1 MRIRRFLVG
10 PAVLL
15 LVGLTALPAQAT
27 TVTIADFAF
36 SPSSL
41 KVAQGATVN
50 WLNTDAGNHTSTQ
63 NSPLSL
69 WDTRNI
75 PSGSTS
81 SSVTLRASGSY
92 PYHCELHIYMTGV
105 VKVPIKVSPSTGSPS
120 TIFTITLASA
130 TQSGFTYDI
139 QKKVGTGSFA
149 IWKTGVTSRTT
160 TFTGSGGTYSFRSRL
175 HRTSSGATSGW
186 SPAKKISIS

>member
-41 KVAQGATVN
+41 KVAQGATLN
-50 WLNTDAGNHTSTQ
+50 WYNSDCCTHTSTE

-69 WDTRNI
+69 WDTGYI

-81 SSVTLRASGSY
+81 SSVALLAAGSY
-92 PYHCELHIYMTGV
+92 PYHCAIHTLMTAV
-105 VKVPIKVSPSTGSPS
+105 VKVPIKASPSTGSVS
-120 TIFTITLASA
+120 TTFTITLASA

-149 IWKTGVTSRTT
+149 VWKTGVTSRTK
-160 TFTGSGGTYSFRSRL
+160 TFTGSVGTYSFRSRL
-175 HRTSSGATSGW
+175 HRTTSGATSGW
-186 SPAKKISIS
+186 SPAKKITIS